1 MAEFRERIKNSL
13 SWQFLM
19 LGGVAILMAAAA
31 LAYGF
36 DRVSQTYL
44 KASTEAST
52 RIVVQSFINRVYPRV
67 ADFVETANALSP
79 DRIRRHPVTTI
90 LGREVRALVQD
101 TPVLKF
107 KLYDPNGFTVFS
119 TDPEEIGRPD
129 AIGAR
134 FHEALAGRD
143 ASVIIHRDEFR
154 GVNGTVRDRV
164 LIGAFMPIR
173 SGGKT
178 VGVVEH
184 YCDVTAMFTSRF
196 TRPSTIA
203 AILLIAGVL
212 MVVFMFQLWMVRRA
226 EIKMDRQYRHNNAL
240 ERGIERAMAA
250 NKAKTEFLANMSHE
264 LRTPLNAI
272 IGFSELIHT
281 EKMGPVG
288 SPRYREYA
296 QDINSSGQHLLH
308 VINEILDISKVES
321 GTMVTRMQEI
331 DIVATVGQVL
341 HIVKNGGA
349 ADGIKLVMSHP
360 DYMPAFVSDE
370 GKIQQILL
378 NILSNSVKFTP
389 EGGEVSVELAIT
401 SDTKWLVI
409 SVTDTGIGIRE
420 EDVPTALSPFG
431 QIDSPMARRHQGTGL
446 GLPLSVRLT
455 ELLGGKFSLESRLQ
469 TGTKVSIRL
478 PLKSPDK
485 TAVPLSATQTAA

>member
-1 MAEFRERIKNSL
+1 MAELRDRIRNSL
-13 SWQFLM
+13 SWQFLV
-19 LGGVAILMAAAA
+19 LGGVAILIAAGA
-31 LAYGF
+31 LAYAF
-36 DRVSQTYL
+36 DRVSQANL
-44 KASTEAST
+44 KASTEASA
-52 RIVVQSFINRVYPRV
+52 RIVIQSFINRVYPNV
-67 ADFVETANALSP
+67 ADFVETAHAFSP
-79 DRIRRHPVTTI
+79 ERIRQHPVSDF
-90 LGREVRALVQD
+90 LGGEVRALVRD

-119 TDPEEIGRPD
+119 TDPEEIGRRHRD
-129 AIGAR
+129 SFR
-134 FHEALAGRD
+134 FREALAGRD
-143 ASVIIHRDEFR
+143 ASAIIHRDAFK
-154 GVNGTVRDRV
+154 GVSGTVHDRV
-164 LIGAFMPIR
+164 LLGALVPIR
-173 SGGKT
+173 AGGRT

-184 YCDVTAMFTSRF
+184 YCDITAMFMSRF
-196 TRPSTIA
+196 TRPSTLV
-203 AILLIAGVL
+203 AILLIALVL
-212 MVVFMFQLWMVRRA
+212 TIVFTFQLWMVRRA
-226 EIKMDRQYRHNNAL
+226 EIRIDRQYRHNNAL
-240 ERGIERAMAA
+240 ERGIERAEAA

-296 QDINSSGQHLLH
+296 QDINNSGQHLLH

-321 GTMVTRMQEI
+321 GTMVTRLQEI

-341 HIVKNGGA
+341 HIVRNGGA
-349 ADGIKLVMSHP
+349 AEGIALVMSHP
-360 DYMPAFVSDE
+360 DHIPAFVSDE

-389 EGGEVSVELAIT
+389 QGGEVKVDLTISNDA
-401 SDTKWLVI
+401 KWLDI

-431 QIDSPMARRHQGTGL
+431 QIDSPMAREHQGTGL

-455 ELLGGKFSLESRLQ
+455 ELLGGRFSLESRLEA
-469 TGTKVSIRL
+469 GTRVSIRL
-478 PLKSPDK
+478 PLKTPG
-485 TAVPLSATQTAA
+485 TVAVPPSATQTAA

>member
-44 KASTEAST
+44 KSSTETSA
-52 RIVVQSFINRVYPRV
+52 RAINQVFINRIYPRI
-67 ADFVETANALSP
+67 ADFIPAANTLTP
-79 DRIRRHPVTTI
+79 DEIRRHPFTAV
-90 LGREVRALVQD
+90 LRDDVRALVRD
-101 TPVLKF
+101 TGIQKV
-107 KLYDPNGFTVFS
+107 KLFDRAGFTVFS
-119 TDPEEIGRPD
+119 TNPDDIGRRHD
-129 AIGAR
+129 SSAGFRVARTGRTASEIVRADIFAGVTGA
-134 FHEALAGRD
+134 L
-143 ASVIIHRDEFR
+143 
-154 GVNGTVRDRV
+154 RDRV
-164 LIGAFMPIR
+164 LLGVYLPIR

-184 YCDVTAMFTSRF
+184 YVDVTTSFAGRF
-196 TRPSTIA
+196 ARPSA
-203 AILLIAGVL
+203 VSAVLLIVGVL
-212 MVVFMFQLWMVRRA
+212 LVVFAFQLWMVRRA